1 MFSIWLAKQVSAFCG
16 TWLMTSRMFDNSENC
31 CPNCLQPNE
40 RAYHLNLCLN
50 QERTRQFHESI
61 EQFEKW
67 LDRSHTHPDIAF
79 WIPRYLRSRNR
90 VPFASLHYFTPPSAR
105 LRMTPL
111 ILALAEDQDEI
122 GWINFMKGKISKHFL
137 RIQQTYLAGSNSRIN
152 GRDWVSRF
160 IKELLA
166 ISHTQWLFRNIT
178 LHDRKRGFIVA
189 TQRAKQL
196 RSSTIHQS
204 RMSLLIVSSSSIAT

>member
-1 MFSIWLAKQVSAFCG
+1 
-16 TWLMTSRMFDNSENC
+16 
-31 CPNCLQPNE
+31 
-40 RAYHLNLCLN
+40 
-50 QERTRQFHESI
+50 
-61 EQFEKW
+61 
-67 LDRSHTHPDIAF
+67 
-79 WIPRYLRSRNR
+79 
-90 VPFASLHYFTPPSAR
+90 
-105 LRMTPL
+105 MTPL

-160 IKELLA
+160 IKELLT

-204 RMSLLIVSSSSIAT
+204 RMFLLIVSSSSIAT